1 MLFETLATG
10 PLARWAYTDAMPRV
24 PITGTGFMPLL
35 QWLVIPPL
43 VLWFVGRQVDESSPG
58 VGRKHEGR

>member
-1 MLFETLATG
+1 MTLSTG
-10 PLARWAYTDAMPRV
+10 ILA
-24 PITGTGFMPLL
+24 LL
-35 QWLVIPPL
+35 QWLALPPL